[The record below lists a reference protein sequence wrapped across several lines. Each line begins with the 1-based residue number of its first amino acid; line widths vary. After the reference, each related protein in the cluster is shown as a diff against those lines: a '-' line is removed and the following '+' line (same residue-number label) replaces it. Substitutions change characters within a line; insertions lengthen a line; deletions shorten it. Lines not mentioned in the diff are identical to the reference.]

1 MPFCVRR
8 IMPVNCSSSISLS
21 GTCGV
26 GLFSHF
32 QNQLNPNPAYSLDK
46 VTPRGGA
53 GWQVAGFV
61 NTHVCK
67 EAYAILKKL
76 YKIVMQSPKRH
87 NYNSGNEFFFCVYDT
102 RKPPW
107 KGKRS
112 GAPEPQLDLSPN
124 DALAWPWKTQPREW
138 R

>member
-1 MPFCVRR
+1 
-8 IMPVNCSSSISLS
+8 MPVNAHANTTLG

-26 GLFSHF
+26 GLFAQF
-32 QNQLNPNPAYSLDK
+32 QNQLYPNSAYSLDK
-46 VTPRGGA
+46 LAPRGGA

-67 EAYAILKKL
+67 EAYAILKKR
-76 YKIVMQSPKRH
+76 YKIVMQSPKRQ
-87 NYNSGNEFFFCVYDT
+87 NYNSGNSFFFCVYDT

-107 KGKRS
+107 KGKKS
-112 GAPEPQLDLSPN
+112 GAPQPQLDLSTN
-124 DALAWPWKTQPREW
+124 DALAWPWKTHEREW